1 MNRRH
6 QPRGVARTVSHV
18 GADTLDGRLIT
29 TRPAWQT
36 AIAVVGWSLTVLSL
50 VGMWVLFSL
59 AEPGG
64 DLASTSS
71 VLGGGAA
78 LGILAMVTF
87 GAVVVLRGDSP
98 RYGLIMLAAGASS
111 AIVTVNGFYGLYSLE
126 ADIPWADA
134 AIWTQDLWMIE
145 QMFLVLLL
153 PALVPDGTV
162 VGPQWRRPFR
172 IVLTAWIVLIV
183 VFVFAERPATN
194 FFGAVDGPVPANPT
208 GFLPIPVAAMDVSWV
223 TVALASVIVG
233 FGSLVTRWHRAEG
246 EMRQRLKWLLF
257 ALAILVF
264 AVFMRLLEAL
274 LGQTGVDL
282 TPIADLVFSVAA
294 LAVTVGIG
302 LAVLKFRL
310 YDVDLVINRTIVYG
324 LLTVIVIA
332 TYVGVVVGVGALLP
346 VEESALALVTT
357 GVVAVGFAPLRG
369 VVQGGVNRLMFGQ
382 RDDPYAVLTKMG
394 RLLASS
400 GTPERTLQS
409 LVETITVSLKLPGS
423 AIELE
428 EDGDFVEWARH
439 GELGS
444 TFEAI
449 PLEHQGETVGR
460 LLVAPRSPRES
471 LSSQD
476 IALLENMAH
485 QAGALVRSVRLMVAL
500 QRSRERLVLAQE
512 EERRRIRH
520 DLHDELG
527 PSLASQT
534 FQLDAIL
541 ERIEDDPGRAKP
553 MLQALKEQNK
563 QLVADIRRLVYEL
576 RPPALDEL
584 GVAGALSIQASQF
597 ERAGQLAIELETRP
611 DPLPELPAAVEV
623 AAYRIARE
631 AIINSVRHSD
641 ARECRA
647 TLEATDS
654 ELIVTISD
662 DGVGIDRDH
671 RPGVGLTSMRE
682 RTEELGGSFQI
693 YPMDPQGTRI
703 RAALP
708 LINGSGP
715 AEAVEA
721 NA

>member
-1 MNRRH
+1 MST
-6 QPRGVARTVSHV
+6 GDTVS
-18 GADTLDGRLIT
+18 AGRLAT
-29 TRPAWQT
+29 TRPSWQT
-36 AIAVVGWSLTVLSL
+36 AFVVIGWSLTVLSL
-50 VGMWVLFSL
+50 VGMWILLSL

-71 VLGGGAA
+71 VLGGGAS
-78 LGILAMVTF
+78 LGILTMVTF
-87 GAVVVLRGDSP
+87 GAVVVLRGEDPP
-98 RYGLIMLAAGASS
+98 RYGLIMLAAGAIS
-111 AIVTVNGFYGLYSLE
+111 AFLAVNGFYGLYSLE
-126 ADIPWADA
+126 ADVLWADL
-134 AIWTQDLWMIE
+134 AIWTQDLWMAE
-145 QMFLVLLL
+145 MMFFVLLL

-162 VGPQWRRPFR
+162 AAPGWRRAFR
-172 IVLTAWIVLIV
+172 IVMTSWIVLMV

-194 FFGAVDGPVPANPT
+194 FFEEVGGPVPANPT
-208 GFLPIPVAAMDVSWV
+208 GFLPIPKTALDVSWV
-223 TVALASVIVG
+223 TVGLASVVVG
-233 FGSLVTRWHRAEG
+233 FGSLITRWRRAEG

-274 LGQTGVDL
+274 LGETGVDL

-294 LAVTVGIG
+294 VAVTVGIG

-332 TYVGVVVGVGALLP
+332 IYVGVVVGVGALLP

-357 GVVAVGFAPLRG
+357 GVVAVGFAPVRSL
-369 VVQGGVNRLMFGQ
+369 VQGGVNRLMFGQ

-400 GTPERTLQS
+400 GTPEETLQS
-409 LVETITVSLKLPGS
+409 LVETIAVSLKLPGS

-428 EDGDFVEWARH
+428 EEGDFVEWARH

-449 PLEHQGETVGR
+449 PLEHQDETVGR
-460 LLVAPRSPRES
+460 LLVATRSPREP

-476 IALLENMAH
+476 VALLESVAH
-485 QAGALVRSVRLMVAL
+485 QAGALVRSVRLTVAL

-541 ERIEDDPGRAKP
+541 ERIENDPGRAKP

-597 ERAGQLAIELETRP
+597 ERAGHLAIELETRP
-611 DPLPELPAAVEV
+611 EPLPELPAAVEV

-631 AIINSVRHSD
+631 AIINSVRHAE
-641 ARECRA
+641 ARECKA
-647 TLEATDS
+647 ILEATDS
-654 ELIVTISD
+654 ELIVTVSD
-662 DGVGIDRDH
+662 DGVGIDRDR

-682 RTEELGGSFQI
+682 RTEELGGTFQVKRI
-693 YPMDPQGTRI
+693 DPRGTRI

-708 LINGSGP
+708 LINGSDP
-715 AEAVEA
+715 AEAVKT

>member
-1 MNRRH
+1 M
-6 QPRGVARTVSHV
+6 SHV

-29 TRPAWQT
+29 TRPSWQT
-36 AIAVVGWSLTVLSL
+36 AIVIIGWSLTVLSL
-50 VGMWVLFSL
+50 AGIWILLSL

-64 DLASTSS
+64 DLASLNSI
-71 VLGGGAA
+71 LGVGASLANLA
-78 LGILAMVTF
+78 LATF

-98 RYGLIMLAAGASS
+98 RYGLIMLAAGATS
-111 AIVTVNGFYGLYSLE
+111 AIVTVSGFYGLYSLE
-126 ADIPWADA
+126 AAVPWADLA
-134 AIWTQDLWMIE
+134 VWTQDLWMAE
-145 QMFLVLLL
+145 HMLLVLLL
-153 PALVPDGTV
+153 PALLPDGTV
-162 VGPQWRRPFR
+162 AASGWRRPFR
-172 IVLTAWIVLIV
+172 IVLIGWIVLMV

-194 FFGAVDGPVPANPT
+194 FFEEVVGPIPANPT
-208 GFLPIPVAAMDVSWV
+208 GFLPIPKAAIDVSWV
-223 TVALASVIVG
+223 TVGLASVVVG
-233 FGSLVTRWHRAEG
+233 FGSLITRWRRAEG

-264 AVFMRLLEAL
+264 AVFVRLVEAL
-274 LGQTGVDL
+274 MDETGVDL
-282 TPIADLVFSVAA
+282 TSIADLLFSVAA
-294 LAVTVGIG
+294 VAVTVGIG

-310 YDVDLVINRTIVYG
+310 YDVDLVINRTIVYA
-324 LLTVIVIA
+324 LLTVIVIV
-332 TYVGVVVGVGALLP
+332 TYVGVVIGVGALLP

-357 GVVAVGFAPLRG
+357 GVVAVGFAPVRG

-400 GTPERTLQS
+400 GTPEETLQS
-409 LVETITVSLKLPGS
+409 LVETIAVSLKLPGA

-428 EDGDFVEWARH
+428 EDGEFVEWARH

-449 PLEHQGETVGR
+449 SLEHQGETVGR
-460 LLVAPRSPRES
+460 LLVALRSPREP

-476 IALLENMAH
+476 LALLENIAH
-485 QAGALVRSVRLMVAL
+485 QAGALARSVRLTLAL
-500 QRSRERLVLAQE
+500 QRSRERLVMAQE

-541 ERIEDDPGRAKP
+541 ERIEDDPERAKP
-553 MLQALKEQNK
+553 LLEALKEQNK

-641 ARECRA
+641 ARECKA

-662 DGVGIDRDH
+662 DGVGMDRDH

-693 YPMDPQGTRI
+693 NPMDPQGTRI

>member
-1 MNRRH
+1 MSI
-6 QPRGVARTVSHV
+6 G
-18 GADTLDGRLIT
+18 DTISGGRLMT
-29 TRPAWQT
+29 TRRSWQT
-36 AIAVVGWSLTVLSL
+36 AVVVIGWSLTVLSL
-50 VGMWVLFSL
+50 AGIWTLLSL

-64 DLASTSS
+64 DLASLDSI
-71 VLGGGAA
+71 LGVGAWLANLA
-78 LGILAMVTF
+78 LATF

-98 RYGLIMLAAGASS
+98 RYGLIMLAAGATS
-111 AIVTVNGFYGLYSLE
+111 AIVTVTGSYGLYSLE
-126 ADIPWADA
+126 AAVPWADVGV
-134 AIWTQDLWMIE
+134 WTQDLWMVE

-153 PALVPDGTV
+153 PALLPDGTV
-162 VGPQWRRPFR
+162 AASGWRRPFR
-172 IVLTAWIVLIV
+172 IVLTAWIALIV
-183 VFVFAERPATN
+183 VFVFADRPATN
-194 FFGAVDGPVPANPT
+194 FFGEVDGPVPANPT
-208 GFLPIPVAAMDVSWV
+208 GFLPIPKTAMDVSWV
-223 TVALASVIVG
+223 TVGLASVVVG
-233 FGSLVTRWHRAEG
+233 FGSLITRWRRAEG

-257 ALAILVF
+257 ALAILVL
-264 AVFMRLLEAL
+264 AVFTRLLEPL
-274 LGQTGVDL
+274 LGEVGIEL
-282 TPIADLVFSVAA
+282 TPVADLLFSVAA

-310 YDVDLVINRTIVYG
+310 YDVDLVINRTVVYG
-324 LLTVIVIA
+324 LLTVIVVA

-369 VVQGGVNRLMFGQ
+369 VVQSGVNRLMFGQ

-400 GTPERTLQS
+400 GTPDTTLQS
-409 LVETITVSLKLPGS
+409 LVETIAVSLKVPGS

-428 EDGDFVEWARH
+428 EDGDFVEWARY
-439 GELGS
+439 GELSS

-460 LLVAPRSPRES
+460 LLVALRSPREP

-476 IALLENMAH
+476 LALLENIAH
-485 QAGALVRSVRLMVAL
+485 QAGALARSVRLTMAL
-500 QRSRERLVLAQE
+500 QRSRERLVMAQE

-541 ERIEDDPGRAKP
+541 ERIEDDPERAKP
-553 MLQALKEQNK
+553 LLENLKEQNK

-584 GVAGALSIQASQF
+584 GVAEALTIQASQF
-597 ERAGQLAIELETRP
+597 ERSGRLAIEVVTRP

-631 AIINSVRHSD
+631 AIINSVRH
-641 ARECRA
+641 AEAGECK
-647 TLEATDS
+647 TILEATDS
-654 ELIVTISD
+654 ELIVTVSD
-662 DGVGIDRDH
+662 DGVGIGRDLQ
-671 RPGVGLTSMRE
+671 PGVGLTSMRE
-682 RTEELGGSFQI
+682 RTEELGGTFQI
-693 YPMDPQGTRI
+693 RRVDPQGTRI

-708 LINGSGP
+708 LINGSDP
-715 AEAVEA
+715 AEAVRA
-721 NA
+721 DV